1 MSNHAQTTDTDGD
14 FTATKV
20 EKRELACALRVLP
33 LRAKKIQDGS
43 NYGIIELWD
52 DGRVSSCIT
61 ARFNTNGTTTLTLY
75 DGDNEDAEEIG
86 EKLYEIKLDDF
97 PLSIV
102 DRVDTIMTPIRKI
115 VDEITR

>member
-1 MSNHAQTTDTDGD
+1 MSSLEQTTDTNGD
-14 FTATKV
+14 FAATEV
-20 EKRELACALRVLP
+20 EKEELAFALKALP
-33 LRAKKIQDGS
+33 LRAKTVQDGR

-86 EKLYEIKLDDF
+86 EKLYEIALDDF

-102 DRVDTIMTPIRKI
+102 DRVDTIMTPIR
-115 VDEITR
+115 EIAYELSR